1 MKNKSKEKKLHIK
14 TSFTAGKITN
24 YSGALPAYKFM
35 KKLGLVELLGNLS
48 LSLGQNAKYSTGK
61 LLSLVILGI
70 VSGLN
75 RIAKIESFSRDPLI
89 QEMLSIRDKIDE
101 DTIANRFKKFGMK
114 QTNELMEMTGK
125 MSLKV
130 RKKLGEQGGDILDL
144 DSTVRTVYG
153 NQEGTGKGYNPH
165 KKGARSYHPLMGF
178 LNSTRECLLSWLRP
192 GDAYTSNNAPEFMKQ
207 IFSMLGTSI
216 SLLVRGDSG
225 FFDNQLIKVIEAR
238 RHTAYIIKVKMKN
251 LTKLLSGKDW
261 EKIPFMAGWEMT
273 EFYHKSPGWQKSRKF
288 VALRRKTKET
298 KEGRLFTHIEYDYF
312 CYVTNINDS
321 PLLIHKMYGD
331 RGTCENWIEAVK
343 NQMFAGS
350 ILTDNFWA
358 NEAFWMMSVI
368 AYNVSLWM
376 RVLTDE
382 KSWQEEPNT
391 FRSWFTQLAGK
402 MVHSGRQVYLKM
414 YEAYHYKERW
424 RKIEDR
430 VDNLQFA

>member
-1 MKNKSKEKKLHIK
+1 
-14 TSFTAGKITN
+14 
-24 YSGALPAYKFM
+24 
-35 KKLGLVELLGNLS
+35 
-48 LSLGQNAKYSTGK
+48 
-61 LLSLVILGI
+61 
-70 VSGLN
+70 
-75 RIAKIESFSRDPLI
+75 
-89 QEMLSIRDKIDE
+89 
-101 DTIANRFKKFGMK
+101 
-114 QTNELMEMTGK
+114 
-125 MSLKV
+125 MS
-130 RKKLGEQGGDILDL
+130 
-144 DSTVRTVYG
+144 
-153 NQEGTGKGYNPH
+153 
-165 KKGARSYHPLMGF
+165 
-178 LNSTRECLLSWLRP
+178 
-192 GDAYTSNNAPEFMKQ
+192 
-207 IFSMLGTSI
+207 
-216 SLLVRGDSG
+216 
-225 FFDNQLIKVIEAR
+225 
-238 RHTAYIIKVKMKN
+238 
-251 LTKLLSGKDW
+251 
-261 EKIPFMAGWEMT
+261 GWEMT
-273 EFYHKSPGWQKSRKF
+273 EFYHKSAGWQKSRKF